1 MVYTRQRYPLQGNP
15 GPCKLEKL
23 QTGLSD
29 LQTIELGGGK
39 LRLCA
44 VVITVI
50 HNIVWFLKEAL
61 KQGQKNGCPIPREM
75 SAPPDFY
82 SNEEKIYYSMIVFNE
97 IAKGFT
103 GCF

>member
-29 LQTIELGGGK
+29 LQTLK
-39 LRLCA
+39 LRWGLRVCV

-61 KQGQKNGCPIPREM
+61 KQGQQKNGCPIPREM